1 MNKKFLA
8 AGMAAAM
15 AATMLPSMAFA
26 DEQPTVTLLVP
37 EYNAGKSLKNEGS
50 DEVIKKVQ
58 EYTGINFE
66 IKWGDNGAYDQV
78 LGTTL
83 MDFDNMPMI
92 LTCGGAMNGTIVS
105 AAEEGAFWDLS
116 EYLNDSEKF
125 PNLSQVNKETL
136 KGLTVGGE
144 VIGIPRVRELGRY
157 GFSYRQDWADKLGL
171 GTPETIQDVY
181 DMLYAFT

>member
-1 MNKKFLA
+1 MVE
-8 AGMAAAM
+8 
-15 AATMLPSMAFA
+15 
-26 DEQPTVTLLVP
+26 D
-37 EYNAGKSLKNEGS
+37 
-50 DEVIKKVQ
+50 
-58 EYTGINFE
+58 YTGFNFD

-78 LGTTL
+78 IGTTL

-92 LTCGGAMNGTIVS
+92 ITCGGSMNGTIVS

-116 EYLNDSEKF
+116 EYLDDSEKF

-181 DMLYAFT
+181 DMLYAFTYNDPDGNNVDDTYGMEMTKYTGPFDIVQTWFGWKRLGRTGRSACSGTSDC

>member
-58 EYTGINFE
+58 EYTGISRLSGE
-66 IKWGDNGAYDQV
+66 IMVHMIRFLEPLLWTS
-78 LGTTL
+78 TT
-83 MDFDNMPMI
+83 
-92 LTCGGAMNGTIVS
+92 C
-105 AAEEGAFWDLS
+105 
-116 EYLNDSEKF
+116 
-125 PNLSQVNKETL
+125 Q
-136 KGLTVGGE
+136 
-144 VIGIPRVRELGRY
+144 
-157 GFSYRQDWADKLGL
+157 
-171 GTPETIQDVY
+171 
-181 DMLYAFT
+181 